1 MSEET
6 QSTFSITNNQ
16 GQTWIFYELHYC
28 FKSKTS
34 CVSVFYS
41 QIENHWS
48 FVLHSGWIKVDGRV
62 IEFVARI
69 KEDAELIFDDVPYIF
84 ESHMPVMI
92 GTSQDIAITI
102 ICSDSKAKSSEQVL
116 YLLGRKFS
124 FYESMFVYNLLQLNN
139 LFIIKNDI
147 WTVNLSIYE
156 EKSYDQ
162 TSDGL
167 WREYYMCLETGVKF
181 RVFEISQKGK
191 STPIDVVDGNLD
203 VIKLRDGCFEIK
215 DIHECFNWI
224 RCFCIYPSTK
234 NNWKRKINYN
244 IHVKRRCFK
253 KSEMGLN
260 SPIIIKTLT
269 EGRSSNIERSTTP
282 EFVDEFFFVQRR
294 KQTRSHSVIAKHDEE
309 PFNVWTMNSVY
320 KHD

>member
-16 GQTWIFYELHYC
+16 GQTWIFYGLHYC

-156 EKSYDQ
+156 EKSYD
-162 TSDGL
+162 
-167 WREYYMCLETGVKF
+167 
-181 RVFEISQKGK
+181 
-191 STPIDVVDGNLD
+191 
-203 VIKLRDGCFEIK
+203 
-215 DIHECFNWI
+215 
-224 RCFCIYPSTK
+224 
-234 NNWKRKINYN
+234 
-244 IHVKRRCFK
+244 
-253 KSEMGLN
+253 
-260 SPIIIKTLT
+260 
-269 EGRSSNIERSTTP
+269 
-282 EFVDEFFFVQRR
+282 
-294 KQTRSHSVIAKHDEE
+294 
-309 PFNVWTMNSVY
+309 
-320 KHD
+320 